1 MFLGYLAFSL
11 WGLGLVLLHHPLPQ
25 PEALPSFPLGV
36 SMELAGIV
44 T

>member
-1 MFLGYLAFSL
+1 MLSL
-11 WGLGLVLLHHPLPQ
+11 WGPVLDLLLGSLAWPKPSPSSLP
-25 PEALPSFPLGV
+25 GV